1 MIFSFLDDISLC
13 MVGQVCQW
21 WHQLAGEQDQWKKHV
36 LTRWPSLFPPA
47 DKPST
52 SWQNLYIKMWGI
64 FFNVCDF
71 DKWMSG
77 LLLRARCW
85 KFPGFFPLK
94 IEEKS
99 ILSKSSLIC
108 HLYLVLLVFTQ
119 KFEIL
124 GTVLNVNFLV
134 NEASFWMYLQL
145 VPFVWPGLEMA
156 CEDVFV
162 FSSLTKLMLVE
173 VGTCLPITWVGHGIH
188 LLHVQVQGCT
198 DLIFFVT

>member
-36 LTRWPSLFPPA
+36 LTRWPSLFQPA

-52 SWQNLYIKMWGI
+52 SWQNLYIKMWGF

-85 KFPGFFPLK
+85 KFSWL
-94 IEEKS
+94 
-99 ILSKSSLIC
+99 LSFENRKSSLIC
-108 HLYLVLLVFTQ
+108 HLVLLVFTQ
-119 KFEIL
+119 KHEIL
-124 GTVLNVNFLV
+124 GTVLKVNFLV
-134 NEASFWMYLQL
+134 NEASFWMVTTSAICLARTWKWLARTFLFL
-145 VPFVWPGLEMA
+145 VLWQ
-156 CEDVFV
+156 
-162 FSSLTKLMLVE
+162 SSCWWK
-173 VGTCLPITWVGHGIH
+173 
-188 LLHVQVQGCT
+188 
-198 DLIFFVT
+198 